1 MVALIG
7 ELVARG
13 HAYAA
18 EGHVLFHVPSMP
30 AYGRLS
36 GRDRA
41 DQIAG
46 ARVEVAPYKRD
57 PADFVLWKP
66 SEPDQP
72 GWDSPWGRGRPGWHI
87 ECSAMSEALLGPLPF
102 DIHGGGIDLI
112 FPHHENEIA
121 QSCCARGVERMARVW
136 MHNGFVD
143 MRGQKMAKSVG
154 NVVRV
159 DEALARFPGEAVRL
173 WLLATHYRQPADYF
187 EEAVAEAKRTLD
199 RFYGALA
206 RVPAAEG
213 EPDQEMV
220 EALGDDLNTPN
231 ALAILHEQLTGLNRA
246 PDPKA
251 AARLRASAG
260 LLGLLQDAPD
270 AWLKGSAQADDQ
282 VEALIAKRQA
292 ARASRDFACA
302 DAIRAELAA
311 QGILL
316 EDGPQGTTWRRA

>member
-1 MVALIG
+1 
-7 ELVARG
+7 
-13 HAYAA
+13 
-18 EGHVLFHVPSMP
+18 
-30 AYGRLS
+30 
-36 GRDRA
+36 
-41 DQIAG
+41 
-46 ARVEVAPYKRD
+46 
-57 PADFVLWKP
+57 
-66 SEPDQP
+66 
-72 GWDSPWGRGRPGWHI
+72 
-87 ECSAMSEALLGPLPF
+87 MSEALLGPLPF
-102 DIHGGGIDLI
+102 DLHGGGIDLI

-159 DEALARFPGEAVRL
+159 DEALAQVPGEVLRL
-173 WLLATHYRQPADYF
+173 WLLGTHYRQPADYS
-187 EEAVAEAKRTLD
+187 EEALAEAKRTLA

-213 EPDQEMV
+213 EPDREMV
-220 EALGDDLNTPN
+220 AALGDDLNTPN

-246 PDPKA
+246 PDPQV

-270 AWLKGSAQADDQ
+270 AWLKGGAQADDQ

-292 ARASRDFACA
+292 ARAGRDFARA

-316 EDGPQGTTWRRA
+316 EDGPTGTTWRRA